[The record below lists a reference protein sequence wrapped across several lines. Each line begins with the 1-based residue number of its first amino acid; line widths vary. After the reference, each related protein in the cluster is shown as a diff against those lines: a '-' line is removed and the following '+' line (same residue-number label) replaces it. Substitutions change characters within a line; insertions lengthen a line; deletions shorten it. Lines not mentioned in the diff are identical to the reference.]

1 MAIYHNSTKIISR
14 SSGRSAIGARAY
26 RSGEKMMNEYDGIEH
41 DYSRKKGVVYS
52 EILLPLQAKEELKSR
67 AVLWNEVEKIEK
79 SKNSQLAREVEVA
92 LPKELNRDEQIQLI
106 KSYVQDNFVNKGM
119 CADINMHDKGDGNPH
134 VHVMLTMR
142 PINENGEW
150 GAKAKKE
157 YILDKS
163 GKKIKL
169 KSGQY
174 KSKKI
179 ETTEWN
185 TKEFLQSYREDWAKK
200 INDKLKELGIK
211 ERVDHRSYKEQG
223 SEKIPSIHEGATA
236 RKIEKR
242 GKVSDRIEI
251 NRQIKAINE
260 KINGYD
266 SDIQKLKNEIAKG
279 EEKKVSDG
287 NLPDKFSKENIK
299 DNIDILINKLPGSMI
314 RAWKIDAASEY
325 MNKRNI
331 KSRSDL
337 KEVKSQ
343 VSAVRTK
350 YGNKID
356 EINDYMDQMESVYSR
371 ILRKVNEIESLE
383 KEISK
388 AGIFNIKRKRE
399 LNKDIDKLKDEVK
412 TLKDSDF
419 YQREAKYSNKIKELK
434 EAKKECIDII
444 MACDKESG
452 LLYDVELINKNK
464 EMMINNDDKEN
475 INIRNKRRDHSDDL
489 EL

>member
-1 MAIYHNSTKIISR
+1 MTFI
-14 SSGRSAIGARAY
+14 
-26 RSGEKMMNEYDGIEH
+26 
-41 DYSRKKGVVYS
+41 
-52 EILLPLQAKEELKSR
+52 
-67 AVLWNEVEKIEK
+67 
-79 SKNSQLAREVEVA
+79 
-92 LPKELNRDEQIQLI
+92 
-106 KSYVQDNFVNKGM
+106 
-119 CADINMHDKGDGNPH
+119 HDKGDGNPH

-200 INDKLKELGIK
+200 INDKLKELGIE

-223 SEKIPSIHEGATA
+223 IEKIPSIHEGATA
-236 RKIEKR
+236 RKIETR

-356 EINDYMDQMESVYSR
+356 EINDYMAKMESVYSN

-399 LNKDIDKLKDEVK
+399 LNKGIDKLKDEVK
-412 TLKDSDF
+412 TLKESDF
-419 YQREAKYSNKIKELK
+419 YQQEVKHSDKIKELT

-444 MACDKESG
+444 RACDKEAG

-464 EMMINNDDKEN
+464 EMMLNNDEKEN
-475 INIRNKRRDHSDDL
+475 INIRNKRRDHLDDL

>member
-14 SSGRSAIGARAY
+14 SAGRSAVGASAY
-26 RSGEKMMNEYDGIEH
+26 RSGEKMLNEYDGIEH
-41 DYSRKKGVVYS
+41 DYFRKQGVVYS
-52 EILLPLQAKEELKSR
+52 DILLPLQAKEGLKSR
-67 AVLWNEVEKIEK
+67 TVLWNEVEKIEK

-106 KSYVQDNFVNKGM
+106 KSYVQDNFVNRGM

-134 VHVMLTMR
+134 AHVMLTMR

-174 KSKKI
+174 KSRKI
-179 ETTEWN
+179 ETTDWN

-200 INDKLKELGIK
+200 INDKLEELGIE
-211 ERVDHRSYKEQG
+211 ERVDHRSYKERG
-223 SEKIPSIHEGATA
+223 IEKIPLIHEGATA

-242 GKVSDRIEI
+242 GKVSNRIEI

-266 SDIQKLKNEIAKG
+266 SDIQKLKNKIVKK
-279 EEKKVSDG
+279 EENRVLYG

-314 RAWKIDAASEY
+314 RSWKIDVAADY

-331 KSRSDL
+331 KSRSNL

-356 EINDYMDQMESVYSR
+356 EINDYMEQMESVYSS
-371 ILRKVNEIESLE
+371 ILRKVKEIESLE

-388 AGIFNIKRKRE
+388 MGIFNIKRKRE

-412 TLKDSDF
+412 TLRESDF
-419 YQREAKYSNKIKELK
+419 YQREIKYSDKLKELT
-434 EAKKECIDII
+434 EAKNECIEILR
-444 MACDKESG
+444 ACDKESG

-464 EMMINNDDKEN
+464 ESLLNNDEKEN
-475 INIRNKRRDHSDDL
+475 INIKNKRRDYLYNL